1 MLDVVREFVYKVSL
15 NPQERRKAQIWFAKA
30 FVLVLQG
37 KVLSSLLYLLC
48 RAASGLSPARGAC
61 PC

>member
-1 MLDVVREFVYKVSL
+1 MLDIVRVLVYKVPL
-15 NPQERRKAQIWFAKA
+15 NPQERRKAQICFAKA
-30 FVLVLQG
+30 FVLLLWG
-37 KVLSSLLYLLC
+37 RVLSSLLYLPC